1 MPSSSPSSP
10 ESPRGS
16 ALAGGPAPA
25 EGGRPR
31 SILVTLFHKFGSPR
45 WFYGLSSR
53 LIPWLAAASLLLL
66 VGGAVWGLLYAPPDF
81 RQGNSFRI
89 IYIHVPASMLAMAG
103 YVAMAIFGA
112 ISLIWR
118 MKLAEVAMKCAAP
131 IGAALTFVAL
141 LTGAVW
147 GKPTWGTWW
156 VWDARITSVLV
167 LFFLYMGVIALYEA
181 FENQQAAA
189 KACAVLSLVGVVNIP
204 IIYWSVEWWFS
215 LHQPATLKIVGK
227 STMAPSMLYPLLL
240 MIVGFYCFYAL
251 ALLLHMRGEIL
262 RRERGTQW
270 VRELVAARF
279 PADFTRGTV
288 KPSGPETHA

>member
-1 MPSSSPSSP
+1 MWP
-10 ESPRGS
+10 
-16 ALAGGPAPA
+16 
-25 EGGRPR
+25 
-31 SILVTLFHKFGSPR
+31 IFHKLGSPR
-45 WFYGLSSR
+45 WFYRISGLW
-53 LIPWLAAASLLLL
+53 LPWLALVTAALL
-66 VGGAVWGLLYAPPDF
+66 VCGTVWGLLYAPPDF

-103 YVAMAIFGA
+103 YVFMAIAAA

-131 IGAALTFVAL
+131 VGAALTFLAL
-141 LTGAVW
+141 VTGAIW

-167 LFFLYMGVIALYEA
+167 LFFLYLGVIALYEA

-189 KACAVLSLVGVVNIP
+189 KACAVLSLVGVVNVP

-227 STMAPSMLYPLLL
+227 STMAPSMLYPLLIML
-240 MIVGFYCFYAL
+240 AGFYCFYAL
-251 ALLLHMRGEIL
+251 ALLLQMRSEIL
-262 RRERGTQW
+262 QRERATQW
-270 VRELVAARF
+270 VRELTEA
-279 PADFTRGTV
+279 
-288 KPSGPETHA
+288 

>member
-1 MPSSSPSSP
+1 MRQTSEASPLPSSP
-10 ESPRGS
+10 
-16 ALAGGPAPA
+16 AAAA
-25 EGGRPR
+25 TGRSR
-31 SILVTLFHKFGSPR
+31 SLFVTLFHKFGSPR
-45 WFYGLSSR
+45 WFFDLSGK
-53 LIPWLAAASLLLL
+53 LLPWFGVAAAVLL
-66 VGGAVWGLLYAPPDF
+66 VTGAVWGLAFAPPDF

-89 IYIHVPASMLAMAG
+89 IYIHVPTSMLAMAG
-103 YVAMAIFGA
+103 YVMMAIAGA

-118 MKLAEVAMKCAAP
+118 MKLAEVAMKCMAP

-141 LTGAVW
+141 LTGAIW

-167 LFFLYMGVIALYEA
+167 LFFLYMGIIALYEA

-227 STMAPSMLYPLLL
+227 STMAPSMLYPLLI
-240 MIVGFYCFYAL
+240 MIVGFYCFYAF

-262 RRERGTQW
+262 QRERNTQW
-270 VRELVAARF
+270 VRELVEAR
-279 PADFTRGTV
+279 A
-288 KPSGPETHA
+288 